1 MASTPSG
8 ARAPFGDDAPEPGG
22 GYDRKVTDTRP
33 RRDPRAREL
42 RPGVRARY
50 ATGEFVTSGFAA
62 LPGLVLVFYLTDSLG
77 VPALIAGAVVT
88 VAKIWDIIIDP
99 IIGAYSDRE
108 LAATGSRKRL
118 MRLGA
123 VVLPVFFVLMFAV
136 PPGTPPLLAAVWVFV
151 AFLMAATGF
160 SFFQV
165 PFNVLPAELVS
176 SYDART
182 RLLTARVI
190 VLTIAILLYGGGG
203 PALRELGVDLFGT
216 DFGGYLTMGVGS
228 AAIFV
233 VAILI
238 TSTVEKAA
246 RGGIAVPPPPATAAF
261 TELAPPRDSI
271 AVQARRGLRMLR
283 SSKPF
288 RTLLMTFFVQALA
301 TGGMLAATQYIATW
315 ILGGDDDVTLLF
327 VALILPA
334 VVAGPVWGAL
344 ARRIGKEM
352 AYRLATALFG
362 FAALLN
368 IGLVWIPGY
377 WIVVPIG
384 VVGFAF
390 AGLQA
395 LPLSML
401 PDVIAHDARTNGPGR
416 GGSFSGMWTAGE
428 TTGLAFGT
436 TLLAIMLA
444 ATGYLEST
452 SSAPVEA
459 QAPMAILGIILSFSV
474 LPAVL
479 MVISFIPLSRYPLR
493 RKDIDLHGATPSVLP
508 GMPPPAP

>member
-1 MASTPSG
+1 MTQ
-8 ARAPFGDDAPEPGG
+8 
-22 GYDRKVTDTRP
+22 TRP
-33 RRDPRAREL
+33 RGDSRAREVSN
-42 RPGVRARY
+42 GVRVRY

-62 LPGLVLVFYLTDSLG
+62 LPGLVLVYYLTDSLG
-77 VPALIAGAVVT
+77 VTALLAGAVVT

-99 IIGAYSDRE
+99 IVGAYSDRE
-108 LAATGSRKRL
+108 LAATGSRRRL
-118 MRLGA
+118 MLLGA
-123 VVLPVFFVLMFAV
+123 VVLPVFFILMFAV
-136 PPGTPPLLAAVWVFV
+136 PPGTPPLLAALWVFI
-151 AFLMAATGF
+151 AFLFAATGF

-182 RLLTARVI
+182 RLLTARVV
-190 VLTIAILLYGGGG
+190 VLTFAILLYGGGG
-203 PALRELGVDLFGT
+203 PALREVGVDLFGT
-216 DFGGYLTMGVGS
+216 DFGGYLTMGIGS
-228 AAIFV
+228 AIIFAI
-233 VAILI
+233 AIVI

-246 RGGIAVPPPPATAAF
+246 RGGTKVPPPPATLAF
-261 TELAPPRDSI
+261 TQLAPPRDSI
-271 AVQARRGLRMLR
+271 AVQARRGLSMLR

-288 RTLLMTFFVQALA
+288 RVLLTTFFVQALA

-315 ILGGDDDVTLLF
+315 VLGGDDDVTLLF

-334 VVAGPVWGAL
+334 IVAGPVWGVL

-368 IGLVWIPGY
+368 IGLVWLPGY

-384 VVGFAF
+384 IVGFAY

-401 PDVIAHDARTNGPGR
+401 PDVIAHDARSNGPGR

-436 TLLAIMLA
+436 TLLAIVLTL
-444 ATGYLEST
+444 TGYLEST
-452 SSAPVEA
+452 PADPVEV
-459 QAPMAILGIILSFSV
+459 QAPIAIVGIILSFSV

-479 MVISFIPLSRYPLR
+479 MAISFIPLSLYPLR
-493 RKDIDLHGATPSVLP
+493 KADIDTPDGPPAVLP
-508 GMPPPAP
+508 GMPSTSA